1 MIVDLL
7 TLKTIGGAIAG
18 CLWGGFGYAL
28 ARGKGEP
35 FEPKKFG
42 KTVLVGFILGLIATQ
57 AGVDIATVEGFSTLS
72 LVTILSDKVTSFFK

>member
-1 MIVDLL
+1 MIVDYL
-7 TLKTIGGAIAG
+7 TLKTIGGAVVG

-42 KTVLVGFILGLIATQ
+42 KTVLVGFILGLLANE
-57 AGVDIATVEGFSTLS
+57 AGVDIATIEGFSTVS
-72 LVTILSDKVTSFFK
+72 LVTILIDKLTSFFQ